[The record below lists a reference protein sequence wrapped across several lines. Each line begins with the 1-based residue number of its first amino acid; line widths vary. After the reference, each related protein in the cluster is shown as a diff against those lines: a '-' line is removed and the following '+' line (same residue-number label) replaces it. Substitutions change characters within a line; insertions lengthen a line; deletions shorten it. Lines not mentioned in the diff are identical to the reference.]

1 MAEEPTPLL
10 SAADLDVRGGES
22 LLLTGVQF
30 TLGPGEMLGL
40 TGPSGC
46 GKTSLLRAITALD
59 PAGGTI
65 RLNGQTPEQI
75 GYPSY
80 RRRVILLQQTPV
92 LLDATARENLAEPF
106 GYASAEGPFD
116 EARAA
121 ELMDELQLGRGRLD
135 QPAASLSVGQQ
146 QRLCLI
152 RALLCNPA
160 VLLLDEPT
168 SALDSDSVAA
178 VEQRVRHEADANGL
192 AAVLVSHDHAQAR
205 RLCDTVLDLRSFAPA
220 EVQS

>member
-1 MAEEPTPLL
+1 MTGQRQPLL
-10 SAADLDVRGGES
+10 AVEGLDVRGGES
-22 LLLTGVQF
+22 LLLTGVRF

-46 GKTSLLRAITALD
+46 GKTSLLRCITALD
-59 PAGGTI
+59 PAAGTV
-65 RLNGQTPEQI
+65 RLEGQSPEQI
-75 GYPSY
+75 GYPIF

-92 LLDATARENLAEPF
+92 ILDATARENLTEPF
-106 GYASAEGPFD
+106 GYASADAPFD

-121 ELMDELQLGRGRLD
+121 DLMDALQLGRGRLD

-152 RALLCNPA
+152 RALLCRPA

-168 SALDSDSVAA
+168 SALDAESVAA
-178 VEQRVRHEADANGL
+178 VEQRVRHEADTHGL
-192 AAVLVSHDHAQAR
+192 AAVLVSHDHDQAR
-205 RLCDTVLDLRSFAPA
+205 RLCDTVLDLRTFAPA
-220 EVQS
+220 EAVS